1 MNNDDADELPMVP
14 EVPVPE
20 PVSLVLEG
28 ALAKAINDYR
38 DALTEK
44 KLAAAAL
51 QTAQRE
57 EYQAKQRVERAE
69 EREAKQASALSKLVS
84 DRLAEAQGKVRR

>member
-44 KLAAAAL
+44 KLATSAMQSAE
-51 QTAQRE
+51 RE
-57 EYQAKQRVERAE
+57 AHMAKQRVERAV
-69 EREAKQASALSKLVS
+69 EREAKQASTLSQLVS
-84 DRLAEAQGKVRR
+84 DRLADAQGKVRR